1 MANLQGYEL
10 TVTGRALLAKAG
22 TGACTLNFTKVKLGA
37 DETSLNDL
45 INKTDLVGTNIK
57 QIDIVGSKANEATFT
72 IIATVTNSGMQ
83 NNFLIRQVGIF
94 AKGVAATNPGT
105 GVTPENI
112 KETLFAVAYD
122 TQPDIIPAESIT
134 PYTRQFN
141 ANMTVTNVEQCHVT
155 LTPAGVVTVQVL
167 NNHNDNSEAHGNLIK
182 RIFGSASATM
192 DSVKTSVQNWCKE
205 SIASIFGI
213 ASATQ
218 TNVKNKILEY
228 AQEQINSWLETLG
241 IRYNIAQN
249 GYICLGSLFGNA
261 IIQWGYS
268 NFAIADG
275 VNNFAIATFPI
286 AFNDYTAVAL
296 ALDIL
301 NNDATEYKPI
311 HVLTWSKFGDTKNN
325 IKFVTDDG
333 NSVQAIGYFVIGK

>member
-182 RIFGSASATM
+182 RIFGSANATM

-249 GYICLGSLFGNA
+249 GYICLGKLFGDA
-261 IIQWGYS
+261 IIQWGLLILKKDHTQEPDS
-268 NFAIADG
+268 NFVQETLDLPISLKIAACG
-275 VNNFAIATFPI
+275 ISTSNVLINTYCYIHATLP
-286 AFNDYTAVAL
+286 T
-296 ALDIL
+296 
-301 NNDATEYKPI
+301 
-311 HVLTWSKFGDTKNN
+311 LTIGRNPYNTDTKHYYL
-325 IKFVTDDG
+325 IV
-333 NSVQAIGYFVIGK
+333 GK

>member
-182 RIFGSASATM
+182 RIFGSANATM

-249 GYICLGSLFGNA
+249 GYICLGKLFGDA
-261 IIQWGYS
+261 IIQWGTHAWTNTS
-268 NFAIADG
+268 TL
-275 VNNFAIATFPI
+275 VNIRYPISFEIKCFCSLATIVQSYLEGKSATVQISDFT
-286 AFNDYTAVAL
+286 NSLTELNLLYTNTNLVS
-296 ALDIL
+296 
-301 NNDATEYKPI
+301 
-311 HVLTWSKFGDTKNN
+311 HVYCLRSYWISL
-325 IKFVTDDG
+325 
-333 NSVQAIGYFVIGK
+333 GK

>member
-105 GVTPENI
+105 GVTPEAI
-112 KETLFAVAYD
+112 SETLFAVAYD

-141 ANMTVTNVEQCHVT
+141 ANMTVTNVEQCYVT

-261 IIQWGYS
+261 IIQWGT
-268 NFAIADG
+268 NAWE
-275 VNNFAIATFPI
+275 NL
-286 AFNDYTAVAL
+286 DYNIEIKLLTY
-296 ALDIL
+296 IL
-301 NNDATEYKPI
+301 LKI
-311 HVLTWSKFGDTKNN
+311 LL
-325 IKFVTDDG
+325 I
-333 NSVQAIGYFVIGK
+333 

>member
-105 GVTPENI
+105 GVTPEDI
-112 KETLFAVAYD
+112 SETLFAVAYD

-141 ANMTVTNVEQCHVT
+141 ANMTVTNVEQCYVT

-182 RIFGSASATM
+182 RIFGSANATM

-249 GYICLGSLFGNA
+249 GYICLGKLFGDA
-261 IIQWGYS
+261 IIQWGSCYIQEGNNKVETTMPIS
-268 NFAIADG
+268 WGKWGLLCFTGLMTQGLFTPIKWDDQAVNKNSGKAIFRTE
-275 VNNFAIATFPI
+275 NN
-286 AFNDYTAVAL
+286 VS
-296 ALDIL
+296 
-301 NNDATEYKPI
+301 
-311 HVLTWSKFGDTKNN
+311 LTTWVSYLY
-325 IKFVTDDG
+325 
-333 NSVQAIGYFVIGK
+333 IGF